1 MKIAMIMQ
9 ENESMKN
16 ELIIEKNSID
26 KLKANFDARF
36 KDQEK

>member
-1 MKIAMIMQ
+1 MATIMQ
-9 ENESMKN
+9 ENESIKN

-26 KLKANFDARF
+26 KLKANYEGRF